1 MTVRILYVDDDDDL
15 REVATLSLG
24 LDPDF
29 EVRDCPSGLDAVAT
43 FRSFRPDIVLLDVMM
58 PGMDGPATL
67 QALRANGLSEEAIVL
82 FITARA
88 QSTETGRLLA
98 LGASGVI
105 AKPFD
110 PMTLASSLRAFLPQ

>member
-15 REVATLSLG
+15 REVATMSLG

-29 EVRDCPSGLDAVAT
+29 EIRECASGPAALEALRN
-43 FRSFRPDIVLLDVMM
+43 FHPDIVLLDVMM
-58 PGMDGPATL
+58 PGMDGPET
-67 QALRANGLSEEAIVL
+67 LRAMREQGLGENVTVL

-88 QSTETGRLLA
+88 QSPETARLLSI
-98 LGASGVI
+98 GASGVI

>member
-29 EVRDCPSGLDAVAT
+29 EVRDCPSGPDAVEA

-88 QSTETGRLLA
+88 QGTETGRLLA

>member
-15 REVATLSLG
+15 REVATISLG
-24 LDPDF
+24 LDPEF
-29 EVRDCPSGLDAVAT
+29 EVRDCPSGLEAVVT

-88 QSTETGRLLA
+88 RDAEIGRLLA